1 MFALLQCTSYNQMS
15 RAETSLKSPYF
26 GHLFQKEYFRYVL
39 WKYVQ
44 YKNLLCTSY
53 NKVART
59 KTSLNDG
66 MLPFSFLSLRQK
78 HLKNIWKSVRICKFG
93 VAETSLNNAPF
104 SK

>member
-44 YKNLLCTSY
+44 YKNLLGTSY
-53 NKVART
+53 NNITRA
-59 KTSLNDG
+59 KTSLNDAN
-66 MLPFSFLSLRQK
+66 FSFLSLRQK
-78 HLKNIWKSVRICKFG
+78 HLKDIWKGVRICKIGIDFLI
-93 VAETSLNNAPF
+93 VTI
-104 SK
+104 